1 MLLGVV
7 TCCIWKIMTKTY
19 LLPACYVLLRAFKLE
34 NSGQSTK
41 EFKVLPSE
49 PISKNISNNRA
60 LSFALT
66 SASGVET

>member
-1 MLLGVV
+1 MLLRVV
-7 TCCIWKIMTKTY
+7 TRYISKIMTKTY

-41 EFKVLPSE
+41 EFKVHPSE

-60 LSFALT
+60 LSFAQT
-66 SASGVET
+66 SVSGVET